1 MSDMKKDDVKAV
13 LGRVL
18 TCPPDE
24 QEKVARFVRAVE
36 QRRADDDIGEEEWEI
51 IEARAARRDL
61 ATDKEVEQVF
71 SRYRGA

>member
-1 MSDMKKDDVKAV
+1 MTKDQVKEI
-13 LGRVL
+13 LDRVL
-18 TCPPDE
+18 SWPPAD
-24 QEKVARFVRAVE
+24 QEKLARFVREVE
-36 QRRADDDIGEEEWEI
+36 QQRTDDGLSDEEWEI